1 MTTLSS
7 QQQSSPNSNINIG
20 CEVDQPNVMDQPI
33 ASQQTEDLTQQSGKK
48 RRLSSDVWNHF
59 TVIEIDGKDRA
70 KCKYCHKNY
79 VMGSHRYGT
88 STLSRHLVSCKV
100 KPKYN
105 DVGSMLID
113 HEGKLRAKKIDH
125 DTVREMISMCIIEH
139 DLPFSFVEYNRIREL
154 HKYLNADYKF
164 ISRNT
169 AATDVYKFY
178 EREKEKLKNILTRI
192 PSRICLTSDLW
203 TACTLAKKL
212 LECLKE
218 WGIEKKLFSI
228 TLDNASANDNGLK
241 VIGDAL
247 NKIRDSVKYVK
258 GSEGRMKV
266 FDECVETVGLKLKVG
281 LSMDVP
287 TRWNSTYKM
296 LDSAIKYRR
305 AFSSL
310 HLLDTNYKHCPSDE
324 EWIRGEKM
332 CELLMPFNEITNL
345 ISGSTYPTSNLYF
358 LQVWKIE
365 LLLKRNVNNE
375 DVVIK
380 NMASNMRLKFDKYW
394 EQYSVILAMGAVFD
408 PRMKF
413 KLLDFCFKKL
423 DPNTCKQKVEY
434 VKNKLY
440 MLFEAY
446 KSKSTTAVPSSSTS
460 TTPCEKIE
468 EANDEMIDEFVEYCN
483 QDDEDIGKSALDVYL
498 DEPQKDMKMYSDM
511 DILNFWKENRH
522 RFGELSYMACDI
534 LSIPITTVAS
544 ESAFSTGGRVLNKY
558 RNSMLPSNVQALLC
572 ARNWI
577 RGYELQDHDDGDFCG
592 VEDILPI
599 PSELSAATVIT

>member
-1 MTTLSS
+1 M
-7 QQQSSPNSNINIG
+7 
-20 CEVDQPNVMDQPI
+20 NVLRQ
-33 ASQQTEDLTQQSGKK
+33 LVLNL
-48 RRLSSDVWNHF
+48 RLVCQW
-59 TVIEIDGKDRA
+59 
-70 KCKYCHKNY
+70 
-79 VMGSHRYGT
+79 
-88 STLSRHLVSCKV
+88 
-100 KPKYN
+100 
-105 DVGSMLID
+105 
-113 HEGKLRAKKIDH
+113 
-125 DTVREMISMCIIEH
+125 
-139 DLPFSFVEYNRIREL
+139 
-154 HKYLNADYKF
+154 
-164 ISRNT
+164 
-169 AATDVYKFY
+169 
-178 EREKEKLKNILTRI
+178 
-192 PSRICLTSDLW
+192 
-203 TACTLAKKL
+203 
-212 LECLKE
+212 
-218 WGIEKKLFSI
+218 
-228 TLDNASANDNGLK
+228 
-241 VIGDAL
+241 
-247 NKIRDSVKYVK
+247 
-258 GSEGRMKV
+258 MKV
-266 FDECVETVGLKLKVG
+266 FDEC
-281 LSMDVP
+281 
-287 TRWNSTYKM
+287 
-296 LDSAIKYRR
+296 
-305 AFSSL
+305 
-310 HLLDTNYKHCPSDE
+310 
-324 EWIRGEKM
+324 
-332 CELLMPFNEITNL
+332 
-345 ISGSTYPTSNLYF
+345 
-358 LQVWKIE
+358 
-365 LLLKRNVNNE
+365 
-375 DVVIK
+375 
-380 NMASNMRLKFDKYW
+380 
-394 EQYSVILAMGAVFD
+394 VILAMGAVFD